1 MRQLLCVVCQKHLKI
16 DIRLVRLVKSPL
28 DGSIIVSK
36 TFVSQSCCAWLVI
49 KLHDI
54 LAQVREISVSQIIC
68 QKLFLSVFF
77 FLQYASLH
85 SLFLVNL
92 LILLANANSKGSVV
106 SRHSFVMI

>member
-36 TFVSQSCCAWLVI
+36 TFVSQSCCVWLVI

-77 FLQYASLH
+77 FA
-85 SLFLVNL
+85 VC
-92 LILLANANSKGSVV
+92 ILAF
-106 SRHSFVMI
+106 SFFGEFAHFTGKCKQ